1 MMPRR
6 SVARVNCPACGDE
19 LEPVFLGG
27 VDVDRCA
34 HDELVWF
41 DRGELGLVLEIA
53 RDQEQGHE
61 QSWLRQV
68 LDLWFG

>member
-1 MMPRR
+1 
-6 SVARVNCPACGDE
+6 
-19 LEPVFLGG
+19 VFLGG